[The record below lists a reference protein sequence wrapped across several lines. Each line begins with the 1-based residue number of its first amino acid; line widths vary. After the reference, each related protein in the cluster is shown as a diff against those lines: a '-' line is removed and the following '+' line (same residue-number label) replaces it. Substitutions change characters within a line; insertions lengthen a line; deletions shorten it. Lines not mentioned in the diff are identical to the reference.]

1 MLDIPYK
8 NLAIIYTAEIT
19 RMAGYYDLKR
29 KEKGISEKIQ
39 FWNIKFVDKTSYL
52 GLFHEDSLC
61 HIFGF
66 LAPQSIVTFLT
77 NQE

>member
-19 RMAGYYDLKR
+19 RMVGYYDLKR

-61 HIFGF
+61 HIFVVSRTSKHSN
-66 LAPQSIVTFLT
+66 LLD
-77 NQE
+77 